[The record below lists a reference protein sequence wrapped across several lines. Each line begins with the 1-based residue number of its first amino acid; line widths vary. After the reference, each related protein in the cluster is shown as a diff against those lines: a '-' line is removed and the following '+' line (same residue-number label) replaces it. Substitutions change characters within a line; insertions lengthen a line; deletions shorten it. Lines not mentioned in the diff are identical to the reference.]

1 MMTLSN
7 ENIFRVTGGIH
18 RSLVNSLHKGQWHGA
33 LMFSF
38 IWAWTNGL
46 VNNRDAGDLRCHH
59 AHNDFTVMTFVSVNW
74 IIIGSRNQF
83 GAKPLPQAVM
93 IYYQLDT
100 QKQAHKQ
107 QFSVN

>member
-1 MMTLSN
+1 MYITKIWDPTACIMT
-7 ENIFRVTGGIH
+7 
-18 RSLVNSLHKGQWHGA
+18 SL
-33 LMFSF
+33 
-38 IWAWTNGL
+38 
-46 VNNRDAGDLRCHH
+46 
-59 AHNDFTVMTFVSVNW
+59 VMTFVSVNW